1 MVSKFLCTII
11 AISMLA
17 TSASAKIWRIDNNP
31 GNEADFTTLS
41 AAHTGAAS
49 GDTLYVAGTPNW
61 YGNLE
66 ATKSLFIFGPGY
78 LLSSNPETQANLG
91 NARAGIIQFLAG
103 SDSSLITGLD
113 VVNVTVGTGVSN
125 ITIERNYVNWV
136 NWSSYPTILIADNA
150 SNILILQNYIRTT
163 YNTSGAIAIQ
173 VNPNVTSA
181 FINNNYIE
189 ASSADIGAD
198 AINASSNSFLVV
210 EHNVIRGDVIVYN
223 TTFNNNILRE
233 GAFSGLNVN
242 ASYNIGNSTQFTSF
256 DSTKGNQNDVDMTTF
271 FLGTGSTDG
280 RWQLAPGSPAIGAGL
295 GGVDI
300 GMFGGL
306 EPYVLSGIPVIPSIY
321 FFIAPASG
329 SNTVGIP
336 VQMKV
341 KSHK

>member
-11 AISMLA
+11 AIFMLA
-17 TSASAKIWRIDNNP
+17 TSATAKIWRIDNNP
-31 GNEADFTTLS
+31 ANEADFTTLS
-41 AAHTGAAS
+41 AAHTGAAA
-49 GDTLYVAGTPNW
+49 GDTLYVAGAPNS
-61 YGNLE
+61 YGNLA

-91 NARAGIIQFLAG
+91 NAIAGTIEFRAG

-113 VVNVTVGTGVSN
+113 VDNVAVEIGVSN
-125 ITIERNYVNWV
+125 ITIERNYL
-136 NWSSYPTILIADNA
+136 NWSNYPTIFIDDNA

-163 YNTSGAIAIQ
+163 ANGSIAIAIRID
-173 VNPNVTSA
+173 PNVTSA

-198 AINASSNSFLVV
+198 AINASSSSFLIV

-233 GAFSGLNVN
+233 GAFSGSNIN

-271 FLGTGSTDG
+271 FLGTGSTDS

-306 EPYVLSGIPVIPSIY
+306 DPYVLSGIPVIPSIY
-321 FFIAPASG
+321 FFIAPA
-329 SNTVGIP
+329 
-336 VQMKV
+336 
-341 KSHK
+341 